1 METRVNKIKELLI
14 VTSII
19 LLVLSAVLIV
29 GTQTVKN
36 KLDKEKIISES
47 LLSEKLK
54 LDESLAK
61 FKKDL
66 NSLTGRNTQL
76 DQLVTETSRKLQIK
90 ETEINKLLA
99 EQASVGKLR
108 KKIAELEALKEQL
121 NKDLANANITIA
133 RLKNENDQVNEQMAL
148 LEKENEVLTNDNT
161 ILMAMV
167 ADNYRIEALRGKR
180 DKPTI
185 NARRTNKLM
194 VSFDIPAS
202 IGNGIYFRIKTP
214 EGQEISSKTDLLTS
228 MRIIDNDD
236 DLLVSASQKLVGEPG
251 LKRVE
256 MEYKPLKKLAKGVYK
271 FNVYNDEKYLGS
283 TQLRLK

>member
-1 METRVNKIKELLI
+1 MSTR
-14 VTSII
+14 
-19 LLVLSAVLIV
+19 
-29 GTQTVKN
+29 GY
-36 KLDKEKIISES
+36 DIS
-47 LLSEKLK
+47 
-54 LDESLAK
+54 
-61 FKKDL
+61 
-66 NSLTGRNTQL
+66 N
-76 DQLVTETSRKLQIK
+76 LQ
-90 ETEINKLLA
+90 
-99 EQASVGKLR
+99 

-133 RLKNENDQVNEQMAL
+133 RLKNENEQVNEQMSL

-251 LKRVE
+251 SKRVE